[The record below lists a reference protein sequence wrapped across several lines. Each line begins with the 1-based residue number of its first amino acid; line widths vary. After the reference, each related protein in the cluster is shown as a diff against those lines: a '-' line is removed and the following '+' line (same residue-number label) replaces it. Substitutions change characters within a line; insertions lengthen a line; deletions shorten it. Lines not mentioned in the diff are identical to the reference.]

1 MGQGWGASG
10 MDQIS
15 KNTSVT
21 RDTPQA
27 IIDGVLSVMAKE
39 GIANLTTKLVSK
51 RAGVSTASIHYFFD
65 TKDALIYQ
73 AFLYMVRTLREE
85 TIAIRRAEVDPLK
98 RIARSLEVHFS
109 PFHFMAD
116 ISIIWP
122 QFWAYSGADKSVAR
136 LMHIFSIRM
145 ISNNIAD
152 LRELGFSRA
161 EARLKAIELSAL
173 QRGLWIER
181 RLALSVEQEE
191 CWRILEA
198 ALAAIAKETGR
209 TAPKFN
215 AEANSTGRPVS
226 STDSQQE
233 GAIHEQST

>member
-1 MGQGWGASG
+1 MSQTNIGPGIA
-10 MDQIS
+10 
-15 KNTSVT
+15 

-65 TKDALIYQ
+65 TKDVLIYQ
-73 AFLYMVRTLREE
+73 AFGYMVRTLRAE
-85 TIAIRRAEVDPLK
+85 TITIRRAEDDPLK

-122 QFWAYSGADKSVAR
+122 QFWAYSGSDKNVAR
-136 LMHIFSIRM
+136 LMHIFSSRM
-145 ISNNIAD
+145 ISNSTAD
-152 LRELGFSRA
+152 LRELGFSRTA
-161 EARLKAIELSAL
+161 ARLKAIELSAL

-181 RLALSVEQEE
+181 RLALSVQQEE
-191 CWRILEA
+191 CWRILETS
-198 ALAAIAKETGR
+198 LAAIATETGR
-209 TAPKFN
+209 TAPIFN
-215 AEANSTGRPVS
+215 AEANAIDRPDS
-226 STDSQQE
+226 SIDTQQK
-233 GAIHEQST
+233 AADHEQSK

>member
-1 MGQGWGASG
+1 
-10 MDQIS
+10 MDQPS
-15 KNTSVT
+15 KGSVVT
-21 RDTPQA
+21 RDTPQV

-39 GIANLTTKLVSK
+39 GIAKLTTKLVSK

-73 AFLYMVRTLREE
+73 AFAYMVRSLREE
-85 TIAIRRAEVDPLK
+85 TIAIRRSEADPLM

-122 QFWAYSGADKSVAR
+122 QFWAYSGADESVAR

-145 ISNNIAD
+145 ISNSMAD
-152 LRELGFSRA
+152 LRALGYSRA
-161 EARLKAIELSAL
+161 DARLKAIELSAL

-181 RLALSVEQEE
+181 RLALSVQQEE
-191 CWRILEA
+191 CWRILET

-215 AEANSTGRPVS
+215 AEAKILGRPDS
-226 STDSQQE
+226 SIGSQQK
-233 GAIHEQST
+233 AADHDQPN

>member
-1 MGQGWGASG
+1 
-10 MDQIS
+10 MDQPG
-15 KNTSVT
+15 KNASIAK
-21 RDTPQA
+21 DTPQE
-27 IIDGVLSVMAKE
+27 IINGVLSVMAKE

-65 TKDALIYQ
+65 TKDMLIYQ
-73 AFLYMVRTLREE
+73 AFGYMVRTLRDE
-85 TIAIRRAEVDPLK
+85 TITIRQSEADPLK

-122 QFWAYSGADKSVAR
+122 QFWAYSGSDKSVAR
-136 LMHIFSIRM
+136 LMHIFSSRM
-145 ISNNIAD
+145 ISNSTAD
-152 LRELGFSRA
+152 LCELGFSHA
-161 EARLKAIELSAL
+161 AARMKAIELSAL

-181 RLALSVEQEE
+181 RLALSVRQEE
-191 CWRILEA
+191 CWRILET

-215 AEANSTGRPVS
+215 AKADATDRPETSTG
-226 STDSQQE
+226 SQQK
-233 GAIHEQST
+233 AADHDQSK

>member
-1 MGQGWGASG
+1 
-10 MDQIS
+10 MDQPG
-15 KNTSVT
+15 KNASLAK
-21 RDTPQA
+21 DTPQA

-85 TIAIRRAEVDPLK
+85 TIAIRRAETDPLK

-122 QFWAYSGADKSVAR
+122 QFWAYSGADQSVAR

-145 ISNNIAD
+145 ISNSTAD
-152 LRELGFSRA
+152 LRALGYGRGA
-161 EARLKAIELSAL
+161 ARMKAIELSAL

-181 RLALSVEQEE
+181 RLALSVEQDE
-191 CWRILEA
+191 CWQILEM

-209 TAPKFN
+209 TAPTFK
-215 AEANSTGRPVS
+215 AQAAGRPVS
-226 STDSQQE
+226 STDAQQ
-233 GAIHEQST
+233 GGVIHDQSNK